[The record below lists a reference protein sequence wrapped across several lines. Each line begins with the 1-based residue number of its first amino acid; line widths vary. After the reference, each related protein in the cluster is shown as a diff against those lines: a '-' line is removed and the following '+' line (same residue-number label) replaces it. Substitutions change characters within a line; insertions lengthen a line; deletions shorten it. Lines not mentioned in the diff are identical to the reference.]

1 MDASELNFYHF
12 HDHASRT
19 AVAGIELNP
28 DFPISDVGKMVL
40 LSNLRELGTGARILN
55 NSLELRINYTD
66 TEALAFEV
74 HTSQRH
80 LDTVFGGDV
89 SALAETV
96 VRPLCEHYLLPS
108 ARVSAWDAAK
118 PC

>member
-1 MDASELNFYHF
+1 MDAAELNFYHYL
-12 HDHASRT
+12 DHASRT
-19 AVAGIELNP
+19 AVAGVELSP

-40 LSNLRELGTGARILN
+40 LSNLRELGTGARFLN
-55 NSLELRINYTD
+55 NSLVLQINYTATD
-66 TEALAFEV
+66 ALAFEV
-74 HTSQRH
+74 HTSQH
-80 LDTVFGGDV
+80 YLDTVFGGDV